1 MDNIISKIS
10 EKINK
15 GEEVSPFL
23 FTGKNLEIVNQK
35 VNDFAI
41 SLLKKFEIPN
51 AYLYILKDN
60 QENIKVKEVKD
71 FISYSNSKP
80 PYKFQIFLIENI
92 SRLTI
97 WASNSMLKFFEE
109 PWTKNIIFTTNY
121 WENNVLDTIL
131 SRVQIINLN
140 INLEKRENQFFQS
153 LIKSYLNNESNE
165 LISYFIKNKL
175 EKEELKKENLDF
187 LDNLIIYAKNNLTLI
202 KYLEELND
210 DINWIKQNNLN
221 AKYIVDKWILKIK

>member
-1 MDNIISKIS
+1 MDNVISKIS

-23 FTGKNLEIVNQK
+23 FIGKNLEIVNQK

-140 INLEKRENQFFQS
+140 INLEKRENLFFQS

-165 LISYFIKNKL
+165 LISYFIKSKL
-175 EKEELKKENLDF
+175 EKEELKKENIEF